1 MAYDPRQLIGSVT
14 SRINRMAPRER
25 LFLGIAVLSTVVLV
39 LYLGIWDPLQTNRE
53 QLTRRIAAKEKDLAE
68 MQRLRDMYLDVQRRF
83 DANRAAFSTG
93 EFNLFAYLQGEISQ
107 AVSKEH
113 IISMN
118 PSTKKIGT
126 EYQEEMVEIKLQQLS
141 LPQIVDLV
149 YRVEKGEHPLRFSRL
164 QIKKRFND
172 IWNFDVGATVSLLK
186 AAGAS

>member
-1 MAYDPRQLIGSVT
+1 MAYDPRQLLGYY
-14 SRINRMAPRER
+14 NRLAPRER
-25 LFLGIAVLSTVVLV
+25 VLV
-39 LYLGIWDPLQTNRE
+39 GVAAISVLAISLYSFVWDPLQTSRE
-53 QLTRRIAAKEKDLAE
+53 QISRRIAAKEKDLSE
-68 MQRLRDMYLDVQRRF
+68 IQRERDVYLDVKRRLEMNQAGF
-83 DANRAAFSTG
+83 TTDN
-93 EFNLFAYLQGEISQ
+93 FNLFAYLQGEISQ

-118 PSTKKIGT
+118 PSNKNIGSD
-126 EYQEEMVEIKLQQLS
+126 YQEEMVEIKLQQLS

-172 IWNFDVGATVSLLK
+172 IWNFDVSATVSLLK

>member
-1 MAYDPRQLIGSVT
+1 MAYDPRQLLGYY
-14 SRINRMAPRER
+14 NRLAPRER
-25 LFLGIAVLSTVVLV
+25 LLLGVAVVSVVLIS
-39 LYLGIWDPLQTNRE
+39 LYSFVWDPLQTSRE
-53 QLTRRIAAKEKDLAE
+53 QLIRRIAAKEKNLAE
-68 MQRLRDMYLDVQRRF
+68 IQRERDVYLDVKRTLE
-83 DANRAAFSTG
+83 ANQAAFTDSN
-93 EFNLFAYLQGEISQ
+93 FNLFAYLQGEISQ

-118 PSTKKIGT
+118 PSTKNHGN

-172 IWNFDVGATVSLLK
+172 IWNFDVTATVSLLK
-186 AAGAS
+186 SAGAS